1 MLLLLHY
8 KSIMHTGTYMYDAG
22 GEVRK
27 GERERGREG
36 EWRLRRGEG
45 LVEGDGGMRKVK
57 IEV

>member
-8 KSIMHTGTYMYDAG
+8 KSIMHTYMYDAG
-22 GEVRK
+22 REGRK

-36 EWRLRRGEG
+36 EWRLRKGEG

-57 IEV
+57 MEV